1 MSSNVVQI
9 PTGPLWRVLI
19 AHERG
24 MVRHALRTLIEAED
38 VAVVEVADGE
48 AALTE
53 LDRGRFDLL
62 ILQLDL
68 PEQDAANVVL
78 VHQLLMAHPQIP
90 LEPPD
95 IILTL
100 PPEVRDNKAI
110 KDHLQSRGCCG
121 GMSQASLPQHSEAA
135 LAREGPGGA
144 TLIIERSTVI
154 TKAARQKNT

>member
-110 KDHLQSRGCCG
+110 KDHLQSLGVTEFIDDEPR
-121 GMSQASLPQHSEAA
+121 SEVAGLVEMILRARLLRRHESGKPAA
-135 LAREGPGGA
+135 A
-144 TLIIERSTVI
+144 
-154 TKAARQKNT
+154 